1 MWTLLATVVV
11 LLKSFILPA
20 ILGAICAL
28 LLYKPTKLVETK
40 LKNYKLSVLLTTTV
54 CGLMFF
60 LPLMILGFSG
70 ATEIIAF
77 IKQGNLS
84 SLNDQIPE
92 LIKNYLPKLQALLPI
107 NLEVIHK
114 KCYPS
119 YAICHRSWS
128 YITTKHD
135 PTIS

>member
-1 MWTLLATVVV
+1 MLGLSIIMQKNYYKILLWTLLATVVV

-60 LPLMILGFSG
+60 YRL
-70 ATEIIAF
+70 
-77 IKQGNLS
+77 
-84 SLNDQIPE
+84 
-92 LIKNYLPKLQALLPI
+92 
-107 NLEVIHK
+107 
-114 KCYPS
+114 
-119 YAICHRSWS
+119 
-128 YITTKHD
+128 
-135 PTIS
+135 